1 MTYLVNKMV
10 VRSGVRLASNTKFLS
25 KISCFAASEAVGDAT
40 MGSIVGFMSQ
50 KTWLSS
56 VVLTFEGGE
65 FDLVIVVGT
74 VGLISQKILL
84 SSVVSAFEDND
95 FILVS
100 VLLSHAPVTLLVLA
114 SMLSNT
120 LLKVTGTILIV
131 LTLGGK
137 DFGGGRLRPLFV
149 GTLDKAS
156 SFATGS

>member
-1 MTYLVNKMV
+1 
-10 VRSGVRLASNTKFLS
+10 
-25 KISCFAASEAVGDAT
+25 VGDAT

-65 FDLVIVVGT
+65 FDDLVIVVGT
-74 VGLISQKILL
+74 VGFISQKILL

-120 LLKVTGTILIV
+120 LLNVTGTILIV